1 MACTITATAGSSTAN
16 SYATIAEG
24 TTYHETHLYATAWE
38 DASDDERCRALQMA
52 TRLLDQGYEWLGS
65 VTDGDQSLLWPRSG
79 VTDVDGFLIALLIFT
94 VTGVLIEPLLR
105 QTAVRSAPALLG
117 STALIP
123 TLISLVVTALVSNGL
138 QISGFTTWILA
149 TILVWLIAL
158 AARFLLPFIIFRR
171 TFEELRE
178 RRRD

>member
-1 MACTITATAGSSTAN
+1 MIRLVARATLN
-16 SYATIAEG
+16 
-24 TTYHETHLYATAWE
+24 LL
-38 DASDDERCRALQMA
+38 ASAVALIVASLILDDM
-52 TRLLDQGYEWLGS
+52 
-65 VTDGDQSLLWPRSG
+65 SL
-79 VTDVDGFLIALLIFT
+79 DVDGFIIALLIFS

-117 STALIP
+117 STALIS
-123 TLISLVVTALVSNGL
+123 TLISLVVTALVSNGLTALVSNGL